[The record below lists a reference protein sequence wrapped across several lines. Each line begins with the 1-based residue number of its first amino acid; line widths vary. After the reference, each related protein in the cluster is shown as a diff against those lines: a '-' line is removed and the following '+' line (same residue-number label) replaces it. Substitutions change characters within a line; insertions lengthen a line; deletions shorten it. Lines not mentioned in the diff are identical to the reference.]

1 MLNVLIRD
9 HDALYMS
16 SLKLFL
22 SELFLSHY
30 QRDVHF
36 LPVFDVENVSKAD
49 VIIIGFG
56 PGEFYTCTPELRF
69 RKKSIIIGIV
79 DHEKETPGVIKTCTH
94 DIVFIR
100 RDLSLKDLQRK
111 IRSLWS
117 QSYKYSG
124 VDACR
129 SCCVNKCNVL
139 SLQQM
144 RIMSRL
150 SRGQAISDI
159 ARELSISNKTVYSQK
174 HLVMNKYQLSS
185 NFELLMFLENLQ
197 SKNRMDN

>member
-9 HDALYMS
+9 HDTLYMS

-22 SELFLSHY
+22 SELFLSYY
-30 QRDVHF
+30 QRDVDF

-56 PGEFYTCTPELRF
+56 PGEFYTCTPELKF

-111 IRSLWS
+111 IISL
-117 QSYKYSG
+117 
-124 VDACR
+124 
-129 SCCVNKCNVL
+129 
-139 SLQQM
+139 
-144 RIMSRL
+144 
-150 SRGQAISDI
+150 
-159 ARELSISNKTVYSQK
+159 
-174 HLVMNKYQLSS
+174 
-185 NFELLMFLENLQ
+185 
-197 SKNRMDN
+197 